1 MKIVADIDVPFLKG
15 VLEPYA
21 EVVYKKGP
29 EINAGD
35 VKDADA
41 LILRTRTKCNE
52 DLLAGSSVKL
62 IATATIGTDHVDFD
76 YCSKHGIEVHNA
88 AGCNAGGVM
97 QYVFSALYGIAAR
110 KGIKIDGATI
120 GIIGVGN
127 VGRKVEK
134 MARHLGFNVLLCDPP
149 RARAE
154 GPEGFCSLEH
164 VLENSQIV
172 TLHVPLDDITRGMA
186 GHRFFAMMQP
196 GSIFINAS
204 RGEVVNEES
213 LKATLPKFGAVVID
227 TWNNEPKVDVELVD
241 MVDIATPHI
250 AGYSYQ
256 GKQMGTAMA
265 VQAVANYFGIEELK
279 NFFPESDVSDHE
291 PVLLDLHGK
300 NHGQIAA
307 VFQYNYP
314 IFTDDFR
321 FRMEP
326 HKFEKLRS
334 EYQYRRE
341 IYVDEPTLNN
351 NQMFTKDDIAQI
363 EQRGS
368 SVETV
373 QQQVERF
380 RQGFSWMK
388 IVAPATPERG
398 IQVLDEAAVKAAA
411 MYYDGA
417 SINGKCKFVP
427 ASGAASRMFKDLFSG
442 LDALKAGKD
451 LADDAPAAR
460 FVDSIAE
467 FAFYT
472 PELFGAETC
481 KCPEYRKEVLSK
493 TLTDEG
499 LGYGSKPKGVLKFHK
514 YTDGEIRTAFAEH
527 LVEAQNYMRNE
538 DGTANLVVTI
548 SPEHQH
554 LFEEAYAEVKEA
566 YEARYGVK
574 YNITFTFQ
582 DKATDTVAVD
592 VDNKPFRTE
601 TDSLLFR
608 PAGHGA
614 LIYNL
619 NKIEEEV
626 VSIKNID
633 NVANERLLPET
644 ATWKKVL
651 LGKALELRDTL
662 HGYLHEL
669 DAVCTPVAGSRVVVA
684 GVPGYDPL
692 YEDIYASPEVQ
703 SLCDDIESFLDK
715 TLCITLPEAP
725 DCKTRV
731 EVLRAK
737 LNRPVRVA
745 GMVRN
750 QGEPGGGPFI
760 IAEKDGST
768 SLQVLESVQVNM
780 SDDHARNALA
790 SATHFNPVDIVCCLH
805 DYKGESFDLLKYV
818 DEDAG
823 FISSKSYQGRELK
836 ALELPGLWNGAMS
849 NWNTLF
855 VEVPLETF
863 NPVKV
868 VLDLLR
874 PAHQN

>member
-1 MKIVADIDVPFLKG
+1 MKIVADVDVPFLEG
-15 VLEPYA
+15 VFEPYS
-21 EVVYKKGP
+21 EVVYKKGL
-29 EINAGD
+29 EISRED
-35 VKDADA
+35 VLDADA
-41 LILRTRTKCNE
+41 LIVRTRTRC
-52 DLLAGSSVKL
+52 DGALLEGTSVRM
-62 IATATIGTDHVDFD
+62 IATATIGTDHIDLE
-76 YCSKHGIEVHNA
+76 YCRKAGIEVANA

-97 QYVFSALYGIAAR
+97 QYVFSALYGVAAR
-110 KGIKIDGATI
+110 KGIKIDGSTI
-120 GIIGVGN
+120 GIVGVGH
-127 VGRKVEK
+127 VGSKVEA
-134 MARHLGFNVLLCDPP
+134 MAEYLGFNILRCDPP
-149 RARAE
+149 RAAAE

-164 VLENSQIV
+164 LLENSDVV
-172 TLHVPLDDITRGMA
+172 TLHVPLDETTRGMA
-186 GHRFFAMMQP
+186 NADFFTLMKP
-196 GSIFINAS
+196 GAIFINAA
-204 RGEVVNEES
+204 RGEIVDEQALLEAS
-213 LKATLPKFGAVVID
+213 PKFGAIVID
-227 TWNNEPKVDVELVD
+227 TWNNEPDINEELVETA
-241 MVDIATPHI
+241 DIATPHI
-250 AGYSYQ
+250 AGYTFQ
-256 GKQMGTAMA
+256 GKQNGTAFA
-265 VQAVANYFGIEELK
+265 VQALARHFGIQELYDY
-279 NFFPESDVSDHE
+279 FPEQDLPGHE
-291 PVLLDLHGK
+291 PVLLDLKGK
-300 NHGQIAA
+300 NHGEIAA

-341 IYVDEPTLNN
+341 IIYTNTN
-351 NQMFTKDDIAQI
+351 TNMFTKEDIAQI

-368 SVETV
+368 SVQTAE
-373 QQQVERF
+373 QQVERF
-380 RQGFSWMK
+380 KQGFPWMK

-398 IQVLDEAAVKAAA
+398 IQVLDEAAVEAAA
-411 MYYDGA
+411 KYYDGA
-417 SINGKCKFVP
+417 KINGKCKFVP

-442 LDALKAGKD
+442 LDALKAGKE
-451 LADDAPAAR
+451 LADDAPAAK
-460 FVDSIAE
+460 FVDQIQG

-472 PELFGAETC
+472 PELFGEQTC
-481 KCPEYRKEVLSK
+481 RCPEYRQSVLSK
-493 TLTDEG
+493 TLTEEG
-499 LGYGSKPKGVLKFHK
+499 LGYGAKPKGVLKFHK

-538 DGTANLVVTI
+538 DGSANLVVTI

-566 YEARYGVK
+566 YEAKYGVK

-582 DKATDTVAVD
+582 DKATDTIAVD
-592 VDNKPFRTE
+592 VENKPFRTE

-644 ATWKKVL
+644 AVWKKVL
-651 LGKALELRDTL
+651 LGKALELRDKIY
-662 HGYLHEL
+662 GYLNAL
-669 DAVCTPVAGSRVVVA
+669 DAEATPA
-684 GVPGYDPL
+684 
-692 YEDIYASPEVQ
+692 
-703 SLCDDIESFLDK
+703 LCDEIEGFLDN
-715 TLCITLPEAP
+715 TLCVTLPEAA
-725 DCKTRV
+725 DFDARV
-731 EVLRAK
+731 AAIRAK
-737 LNRPVRVA
+737 LNRPIRVA
-745 GMVRN
+745 GMVKN

-760 IAEKDGST
+760 IADKDGST
-768 SLQVLESVQVNM
+768 SLQVLESVQINM

-805 DYKGESFDLLKYV
+805 DYKGQSFDLLQYV

-855 VEVPLETF
+855 VEVPLATF